1 MDTATSVEDHTH
13 KDTMEVSE
21 EGMSCDPD
29 PSSSKG
35 KKSKKKR
42 KHKEK
47 TVKEEDSSKQQSST
61 EDEPVA
67 KKAKKLKKKKKS
79 HDTESSVIVSDGEGC
94 EEEMDGLV
102 LKTASNSE
110 TKFDNQAKSH
120 PKPPSDN
127 DAATECPPKKKRKKE
142 KKDSKECGQDK
153 TEDCP
158 LTTERVP
165 RQLDEMNHGLN
176 QSEDQ
181 THQSTTKTKKKRKK
195 AQEVEGTSS
204 AHVSSKELAAKCDT
218 VGVLNGTVH
227 CVGEPVSSQEVRQEV
242 TRDKQEVGYN
252 TQEVPYQDLGS
263 ITAEGGDSKKR
274 KKKKKKKEFN
284 GSEEEVLSLPKSE
297 LLSQVDGMIEAAKV
311 NAKQIATSPS
321 SIVQSPSTIAQ
332 SIETPSMTVSGKKI
346 KKSKKSKK
354 IKNES

>member
-1 MDTATSVEDHTH
+1 MCVCVCVFMHLVLFQKPEPCREMDTATSVEDHTH

-110 TKFDNQAKSH
+110 TKCVCVCVCVCTRMFRLL
-120 PKPPSDN
+120 PII
-127 DAATECPPKKKRKKE
+127 C
-142 KKDSKECGQDK
+142 
-153 TEDCP
+153 
-158 LTTERVP
+158 
-165 RQLDEMNHGLN
+165 
-176 QSEDQ
+176 
-181 THQSTTKTKKKRKK
+181 
-195 AQEVEGTSS
+195 
-204 AHVSSKELAAKCDT
+204 
-218 VGVLNGTVH
+218 VH
-227 CVGEPVSSQEVRQEV
+227 
-242 TRDKQEVGYN
+242 
-252 TQEVPYQDLGS
+252 
-263 ITAEGGDSKKR
+263 
-274 KKKKKKKEFN
+274 
-284 GSEEEVLSLPKSE
+284 
-297 LLSQVDGMIEAAKV
+297 
-311 NAKQIATSPS
+311 
-321 SIVQSPSTIAQ
+321 
-332 SIETPSMTVSGKKI
+332 TVSMLARICKYMFYGTKYLRTVVI
-346 KKSKKSKK
+346 TSVGRTYVTTHTHTHH
-354 IKNES
+354 